1 MIDAHVGE
9 QIDVRHAERLFQHGA
24 EIGSRDADGVRSG
37 GLRVLKVVVGAGIE
51 HGVDDDG
58 VPCLHFAGGAGH
70 AAFERL
76 PDGIVIGGKRDAVR
90 RGADDAVRVE
100 LLKDVVQLGLAHA
113 AEIKGKEQPCRAGG
127 EEGLEL
133 PVGDR
138 RLENKDRQIIVDPLR
153 PGEQQREARGRERA
167 AALQIGQQIIRHLV
181 RAGYGQPDGRAGVR
195 HGNRVAECVLHALRG
210 EIAPVKPDGG
220 DAGTRL
226 VPGVGAFEQN
236 KHTVDVVFPQHADK
250 FGDADE
256 RRVAVEHDDLR
267 LGGLDCVHSNAGIVA
282 NDDTVDMPFES
293 WNRMVSVNFTG
304 MFLVDQA
311 AAVSLLTLVVR
322 IFDAFNDP
330 IIGSIADRTKSRWGR
345 YRPWFMVGSIM
356 MAILIVLQFACN
368 PNWSMTLRLA

>member
-1 MIDAHVGE
+1 MTHC
-9 QIDVRHAERLFQHGA
+9 VRGNSSAR
-24 EIGSRDADGVRSG
+24 
-37 GLRVLKVVVGAGIE
+37 
-51 HGVDDDG
+51 
-58 VPCLHFAGGAGH
+58 
-70 AAFERL
+70 
-76 PDGIVIGGKRDAVR
+76 
-90 RGADDAVRVE
+90 
-100 LLKDVVQLGLAHA
+100 
-113 AEIKGKEQPCRAGG
+113 
-127 EEGLEL
+127 
-133 PVGDR
+133 
-138 RLENKDRQIIVDPLR
+138 
-153 PGEQQREARGRERA
+153 RGRERA
-167 AALQIGQQIIRHLV
+167 AALQIGQQIVWHLV

-210 EIAPVKPDGG
+210 EIVPVKPDGG

>member
-24 EIGSRDADGVRSG
+24 EIGCRDADGVRSG

-58 VPCLHFAGGAGH
+58 LPCLHFAGGAGH

-138 RLENKDRQIIVDPLR
+138 RLENKGRQIIVDPLR

-167 AALQIGQQIIRHLV
+167 AALQIGQQIVRHLV

-210 EIAPVKPDGG
+210 ENVPVKPDGG

-226 VPGVGAFEQN
+226 VPGVRAFEQN

-267 LGGLDCVHSNAGIVA
+267 LG
-282 NDDTVDMPFES
+282 DDGQPQ
-293 WNRMVSVNFTG
+293 RQRG
-304 MFLVDQA
+304 
-311 AAVSLLTLVVR
+311 VVLR
-322 IFDAFNDP
+322 AE
-330 IIGSIADRTKSRWGR
+330 
-345 YRPWFMVGSIM
+345 
-356 MAILIVLQFACN
+356 VLQVKAREVNHAADAVAQAVFADN
-368 PNWSMTLRLA
+368 KIDRIQAQPPLTITPSAEKDKLNTEKLRQVC